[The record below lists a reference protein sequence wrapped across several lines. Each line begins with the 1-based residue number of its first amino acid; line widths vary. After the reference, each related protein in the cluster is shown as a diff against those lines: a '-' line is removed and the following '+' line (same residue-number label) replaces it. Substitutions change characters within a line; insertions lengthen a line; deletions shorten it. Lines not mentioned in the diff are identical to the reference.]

1 MWGNSR
7 KRGSSIETLIGRQTT
22 IEGDVRFTGGL
33 HVDGEVVGN
42 VVAEQDSGATLSVS
56 EYGRIVGDVHVPH
69 MVLNGGVEGN
79 VYSGERLELSAQA
92 RVTGDVYY
100 NLIEMAS
107 GASVNGKLVHE
118 PAGRPMVALAKA
130 ADGDSS
136 NSAESVDSPAGEQG
150 AEPQSI
156 TR

>member
-33 HVDGEVVGN
+33 HIDGEVVGN

-56 EYGRIVGDVHVPH
+56 EYGRIVGDVNVPH

-130 ADGDSS
+130 ADADSTHA
-136 NSAESVDSPAGEQG
+136 AESVDSPAGEQG

>member
-7 KRGSSIETLIGRQTT
+7 KRSVSIETLIGRQTT
-22 IEGDVRFTGGL
+22 IKGDVRFSGGL
-33 HVDGEVVGN
+33 HIDGEVVGN
-42 VVAEQDSGATLSVS
+42 VVADQDSGATLSVS
-56 EYGRIVGDVHVPH
+56 EHGRIVGDVTVPH

-118 PAGRPMVALAKA
+118 PAGHPVVALAKA
-130 ADGDSS
+130 AEEGSTDNVGAPDSS
-136 NSAESVDSPAGEQG
+136 VIEPA
-150 AEPQSI
+150 AEPRSI